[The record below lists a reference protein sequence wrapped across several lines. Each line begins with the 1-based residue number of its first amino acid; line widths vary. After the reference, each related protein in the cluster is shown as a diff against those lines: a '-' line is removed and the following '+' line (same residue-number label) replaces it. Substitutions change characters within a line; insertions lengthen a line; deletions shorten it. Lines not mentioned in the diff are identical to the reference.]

1 MSLTIDQMV
10 ERARTGLDRVAAAD
24 LDHETAQGALLVD
37 IRPIDQR
44 KRDGE
49 LPGALVIDR
58 NVFEWL
64 LAPSSENRVVDVAED
79 QRVIVVCNEGFQS
92 SLAAANL
99 QQLGLPGATDLV
111 GGFQALLAHRAG

>member
-1 MSLTIDQMV
+1 MRLTIDQLV
-10 ERARTGLDRVAAAD
+10 ERARTDLDRVAAAD

-64 LAPSSENRVVDVAED
+64 LAPSSKNRVVDVAED

-99 QQLGLPGATDLV
+99 QQPGLPGATDLV
-111 GGFQALLAHRAG
+111 GGFQALHAHRAG

>member
-1 MSLTIDQMV
+1 MTIDQLV